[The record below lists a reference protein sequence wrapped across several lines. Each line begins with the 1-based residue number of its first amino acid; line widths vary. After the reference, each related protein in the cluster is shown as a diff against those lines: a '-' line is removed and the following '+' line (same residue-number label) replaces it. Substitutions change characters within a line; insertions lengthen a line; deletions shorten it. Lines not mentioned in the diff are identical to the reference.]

1 MARLYAHS
9 TNVPERGFGR
19 TAYMEQLRPLLREKN
34 YTYLITDTPYGGNAA
49 LKRRGKTLLVEVE
62 PYIKALP
69 HVQGQPLLAQKWDRN
84 TLEFTPEREAYV
96 MVESNPT
103 DDHFSP
109 YNIKNTLMTS
119 GGLSFI
125 EQTQL
130 ECLDKMISVTP
141 PENTGSYIAGNL
153 GYAGL
158 NSMAYQVGCPNRPI
172 VLYKTEAETEAAS
185 GSAPKGVALD
195 LFSEL
200 KYVLMEQ
207 SNSPETHGSK
217 SFAVGS
223 PWAWS
228 RAELGLARQGTPT
241 QKDSDSWWFAGAR
254 QIFDDTNRLGSFDYK
269 FAENRLKPHVA
280 NDEGSGFAANGTK
293 AWPIVFG
300 YQMAMAHD
308 QEFSFTETDIKDQKK
323 FGSVDRTLWSYDF
336 FPLYPVF
343 LGVAW
348 VTNKEYNLN

>member
-1 MARLYAHS
+1 MARLYGHS
-9 TNVPERGFGR
+9 VATPEIGFGR

-49 LKRRGKTLLVEVE
+49 LKRKGKTLQVEIE
-62 PYIKALP
+62 PYVKAMP
-69 HVQGQPLLAQKWDRN
+69 HIMGQPLLPQKWKRKV
-84 TLEFTPEREAYV
+84 LEFTPEREAYV

-103 DDHFSP
+103 QDHFSP
-109 YNIKNTLMTS
+109 FNIKSTLMNS

-141 PENTGSYIAGNL
+141 PENTGSYKAGYI
-153 GYAGL
+153 GYAGI
-158 NSMAYQVGCPNRPI
+158 NSMAFQVGCPSLPL
-172 VLYKTEAETEAAS
+172 VLYKTQAEALAAS
-185 GSAPKGVALD
+185 GAAPKAVALD
-195 LFSEL
+195 VLSEL

-207 SNSPETHGSK
+207 SNSSNTYDSK
-217 SFAVGS
+217 TFAVGA
-223 PWAWS
+223 PWVWA

-241 QKDSDSWWFAGAR
+241 KKDEDSWYFAGAR
-254 QIFDDTNRLGSFDYK
+254 EITDDTNRLGSFDYK

-280 NDEGSGFAANGTK
+280 ASEGSNFAVDGTK
-293 AWPIVFG
+293 AWPVVFG

-308 QEFSFTETDIKDQKK
+308 QEFTHTDNNVQDQKK

-336 FPLYPVF
+336 FPLYPVL

-348 VTNKEYNLN
+348 VTNKEYNVN